1 MFLHVGPV
9 LGVGWAGEAP
19 FNIDVPGQCQ
29 CVSPG
34 PVDSGHQLIRQ
45 LEKSS
50 VNFGSIET
58 LIADSDILF
67 D

>member
-9 LGVGWAGEAP
+9 LGVGWAGGAP
-19 FNIDVPGQCQ
+19 FNIDVPGQRQ

-50 VNFGSIET
+50 VNIHKQV
-58 LIADSDILF
+58 
-67 D
+67 

>member
-19 FNIDVPGQCQ
+19 FNIDGPGQCQ

-50 VNFGSIET
+50 VNIHKRVYIDT
-58 LIADSDILF
+58 LALILP